1 MTEEEWLK
9 QLFTG
14 LSQSNFRSRF
24 HLKEQDKEYVRQK
37 EFHYF
42 GQHCTGGKDTA
53 DDRREL

>member
-14 LSQSNFRSRF
+14 LSKSNFRSRF

-42 GQHCTGGKDTA
+42 GRHCTGGKDTA
-53 DDRREL
+53 DDR

>member
-42 GQHCTGGKDTA
+42 GRHCTGGEDTA
-53 DDRREL
+53 DDR